1 MQQSKTLR
9 KESRDRSTWQH
20 PGSLQQVIFQ
30 TWRQHTPTLII
41 LSDLLLAT
49 RSHNLSINWSVFWSN
64 VAARLLFFVP
74 SEQVSNHGRRTPG
87 PSWMKHWNEELK
99 QETIRDMMY
108 WQKLFC
114 CSKNAGHWCSLTCII
129 LTSYDQLQGLNLAQT
144 TAPDLIKYFTGIMHW
159 TLSKCQ
165 IYVLL

>member
-1 MQQSKTLR
+1 MHVHELAFPDAC
-9 KESRDRSTWQH
+9 RDWDHAIRLK
-20 PGSLQQVIFQ
+20 LQQTQ
-30 TWRQHTPTLII
+30 RWSLAAGMTWNGTIKQSIGPYGYGTPTLII

-49 RSHNLSINWSVFWSN
+49 RSHNLSIKWSVFWSN

-114 CSKNAGHWCSLTCII
+114 CSKKCRTLMFTHLYHSHFLWSTAGSELGPNHCSRL
-129 LTSYDQLQGLNLAQT
+129 D
-144 TAPDLIKYFTGIMHW
+144 
-159 TLSKCQ
+159 
-165 IYVLL
+165 